1 MTALS
6 LALRFMLVSAAVSI
20 VTEQLRVPYTI
31 ALVVAGLVIGNMHL
45 APPVLVSPDVLLM
58 LLIPPL
64 LFEGG
69 LRLPPRHLK
78 TYWGLIGLLAIPG
91 TLVTALALGWT
102 VNAVFHLD
110 LRSALLLGAIVS
122 AIDPVSVQALM
133 RELRLDLRLVTVLD
147 GEAVLNDGVA
157 IVLFTIIGGTAAVG
171 LWVIGL
177 RFVWLIGGGAVIG
190 AVVAAATSYALGS
203 TQRPLVETLGSLIA
217 GLGALLAAGS
227 VGASGVIAVV
237 TAGVVFARYGPR
249 HMTEAGRETVSVT
262 WDMIAFVANSVL
274 FLLIG
279 LEVPAALL
287 VRYWLLIVVL
297 AAAGLAVRALLVYG
311 CVAVWQ
317 TRTRLLPGAWRPVL
331 SWGGLR
337 GGVAI
342 ALALGLD
349 PATPGRD
356 AVVAGAF
363 GMVIFTL
370 LVQGLTIRPVMRWAG
385 LLPDTAPASNP
396 PR

>member
-1 MTALS
+1 M
-6 LALRFMLVSAAVSI
+6 
-20 VTEQLRVPYTI
+20 
-31 ALVVAGLVIGNMHL
+31 
-45 APPVLVSPDVLLM
+45 
-58 LLIPPL
+58 
-64 LFEGG
+64 
-69 LRLPPRHLK
+69 
-78 TYWGLIGLLAIPG
+78 PG

-157 IVLFTIIGGTAAVG
+157 IVLFTIIGGTAA
-171 LWVIGL
+171 
-177 RFVWLIGGGAVIG
+177 
-190 AVVAAATSYALGS
+190 
-203 TQRPLVETLGSLIA
+203 A
-217 GLGALLAAGS
+217 GLSGDRPPVRVAHRGRRGDRRGRGRGHVLRAGEHAASAGRDARQPHRGVGGLLAAGS

-363 GMVIFTL
+363 GMVTL
-370 LVQGLTIRPVMRWAG
+370 RSWCRG
-385 LLPDTAPASNP
+385 
-396 PR
+396 